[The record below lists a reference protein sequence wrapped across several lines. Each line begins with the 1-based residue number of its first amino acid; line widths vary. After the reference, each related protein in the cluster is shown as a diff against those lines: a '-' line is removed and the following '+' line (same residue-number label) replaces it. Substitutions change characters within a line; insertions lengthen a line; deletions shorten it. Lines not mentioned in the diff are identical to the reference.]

1 MAGSRSRTSGTRK
14 HTSPKHRSSR
24 TQTRK
29 QKSVE
34 KGAFYDYS
42 LLFLVIFLVALGLI
56 MIYSTSY
63 YSAVTHKGD
72 GAYYLKRQ
80 GLMVVAGAVVMLLS
94 SKLDYRFLLKKLP
107 KMNIKWPGFLLFVSI
122 VLQIY
127 VLVAGVAYNGA
138 RRWISLGPLGTFQP
152 SDFAKLAIVIY
163 VAYMI
168 HINPRSLDHIQGFI
182 RIAIPVGIDI
192 VLIGAENVS
201 TAIVM
206 VLILGGMC
214 FIASRN
220 KRYYFVL
227 IGVAIAALAMVLLFG
242 EGFRLSRV
250 RTWQNIET
258 DENGFQI
265 LQGLYAIASGGMFGK
280 GLGNSV
286 QKLGYVPEPQNDM
299 IFSIIC
305 EEFGIFGACCILLL
319 YIIMLWR
326 IFQIAVNSKELF
338 GGMLSVGVLI
348 HLAAQ
353 VILNVAVVTNT
364 MPSTG
369 VALPFVS
376 YGGTSVAML
385 MWEVGIVLSV
395 SNQITAD

>member
-1 MAGSRSRTSGTRK
+1 MAGRSRTTRTRK
-14 HTSPKHRSSR
+14 HTSTNNRSSR
-24 TQTRK
+24 TQTKK

-42 LLFLVIFLVALGLI
+42 LLFLVIFLVVLGLI

-80 GLMVVAGAVVMLLS
+80 GIMVVVGAIVLLIS

-107 KMNIKWPGFLLFVSI
+107 KLNIKWPVFLLFVSI
-122 VLQIY
+122 LLQIY

-163 VAYMI
+163 IAYMI

-182 RIAIPVGIDI
+182 RIAIPVCIDI
-192 VLIGAENVS
+192 ALIGKENVS

-220 KRYYFVL
+220 KRYYLVL
-227 IGVAIAALAMVLLFG
+227 IGIAVAVLAMVLMFG

-258 DENGFQI
+258 DKNGYQI

-319 YIIMLWR
+319 YIILLWR

>member
-1 MAGSRSRTSGTRK
+1 
-14 HTSPKHRSSR
+14 
-24 TQTRK
+24 
-29 QKSVE
+29 
-34 KGAFYDYS
+34 
-42 LLFLVIFLVALGLI
+42 
-56 MIYSTSY
+56 
-63 YSAVTHKGD
+63 
-72 GAYYLKRQ
+72 
-80 GLMVVAGAVVMLLS
+80 
-94 SKLDYRFLLKKLP
+94 
-107 KMNIKWPGFLLFVSI
+107 
-122 VLQIY
+122 
-127 VLVAGVAYNGA
+127 
-138 RRWISLGPLGTFQP
+138 
-152 SDFAKLAIVIY
+152 
-163 VAYMI
+163 
-168 HINPRSLDHIQGFI
+168 
-182 RIAIPVGIDI
+182 
-192 VLIGAENVS
+192 
-201 TAIVM
+201 
-206 VLILGGMC
+206 
-214 FIASRN
+214 
-220 KRYYFVL
+220 
-227 IGVAIAALAMVLLFG
+227 
-242 EGFRLSRV
+242 
-250 RTWQNIET
+250 
-258 DENGFQI
+258 
-265 LQGLYAIASGGMFGK
+265 MFGK